1 MIFKVGTDKLHVLTI
16 QIMDMPRAWERKTKK
31 KKKKLNVLSITGAES

>member
-31 KKKKLNVLSITGAES
+31 KKLNVLSITGAES

>member
-31 KKKKLNVLSITGAES
+31 KKKLNVLSITGAES